1 MPKKTLIFF
10 DEVQA
15 FPKVL
20 TYLKF
25 FKEQGDYDVICSGS
39 LLGINYQNITSVSVG
54 FKTDYIMYSLD
65 FEEFLWVKGY
75 KDEDIQYFFSFTKKL
90 KPLPN
95 SILIKLNDLLTGY
108 IYCDGMIDQV
118 NTYIKQGNFINIFKK
133 QEQLYRDYEEDI
145 TKYVVGLNAS
155 RIKIFLYI
163 LPLNLLKK
171 ITSSNLE
178 KLLYRARYREYRG
191 CEGW

>member
-25 FKEQGDYDVICSGS
+25 FKEQEDYDVICSGS

-75 KDEDIQYFFSFTKKL
+75 KDEDIEYFFSFTKKL

-118 NTYIKQGNFINIFKK
+118 NTYIKQGNFINIFKNK
-133 QEQLYRDYEEDI
+133 
-145 TKYVVGLNAS
+145 NN
-155 RIKIFLYI
+155 YI
-163 LPLNLLKK
+163 EIMKK
-171 ITSSNLE
+171 I
-178 KLLYRARYREYRG
+178 LLNM
-191 CEGW
+191 